1 MLLSLQMEVI
11 HMADSFYINKVSED
25 SNLGDLTISYASPD
39 FGFDEGSY
47 LITIKGGQKSML
59 NLNLANM
66 PPLDD
71 AVKQRLFMIL
81 YPHLVSDIA
90 EMMFGKKSYSPHE
103 VAIACIRRIVN
114 ESSSISE

>member
-1 MLLSLQMEVI
+1 
-11 HMADSFYINKVSED
+11 MADSFYINKVSED
-25 SNLGDLTISYASPD
+25 SNLSDFTVSYATQD
-39 FGFDEGSY
+39 LDEGSY
-47 LITIKGGQKSML
+47 LITIKDGCKSML
-59 NLNLANM
+59 NIDLVNL